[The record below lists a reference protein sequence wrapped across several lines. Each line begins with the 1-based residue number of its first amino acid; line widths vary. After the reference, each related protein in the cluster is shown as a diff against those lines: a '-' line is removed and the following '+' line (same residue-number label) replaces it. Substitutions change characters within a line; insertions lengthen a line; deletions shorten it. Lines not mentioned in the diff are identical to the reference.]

1 MKTRFLSFIILALAA
16 THAWADWVIVE
27 KSTRELSTKFK
38 GDKVPGNAVQESVV
52 TMKIKGDQIRVDMGE
67 NTSVI
72 LGAEGMTMI
81 MHKQKMI
88 MKTDM
93 ASLKAMIEKAGHSV
107 SGQPPAKPVATGQ
120 KEKVGEWDTEIYTW
134 EGTMA
139 KGRFWV
145 AKDFPKHAEISAVQD
160 KIGKLMGG
168 ATAGL
173 APQASDFNGMVVKS
187 EQTMMGQKSNTQL
200 ISAKEE
206 TVDPKEFVP
215 PADYKEMKRPGA
227 PK

>member
-16 THAWADWVIVE
+16 AHARADWVLVD
-27 KSTRELSTKFK
+27 KSNRA
-38 GDKVPGNAVQESVV
+38 GQESVV
-52 TMKIKGDQIRVDMGE
+52 TMKIKGDQVRVDMGE

-72 LGAEGMTMI
+72 MGTEGMTMI
-81 MHKQKMI
+81 MHKQKMV

-93 ASLKAMIEKAGHSV
+93 ATIKALIEKAEKGAT
-107 SGQPPAKPVATGQ
+107 GQPPAKPVATGQ
-120 KEKVGEWDTEIYTW
+120 KEKVGEWDAEIYTW
-134 EGTMA
+134 EGPMA

-145 AKDFPKHAEISAVQD
+145 AKDFPKFAEISAVQD
-160 KIGKLMGG
+160 KFGKLMGG
-168 ATAGL
+168 AVSGM
-173 APQASDFNGMVVKS
+173 APQASDFGGMVVKS
-187 EQTMMGQKSNTQL
+187 EMTITGKSVNSQL

-215 PADYKEMKRPGA
+215 PADYKEMKRPTA

>member
-27 KSTRELSTKFK
+27 KSTREVSTKFK

-52 TMKIKGDQIRVDMGE
+52 TMKIKGDLMRVDMGE
-67 NTSVI
+67 STSVI
-72 LGAEGMTMI
+72 VGAEGMTMI

-93 ASLKAMIEKAGHSV
+93 ASLKALIEKAGHSV

-120 KEKVGEWDTEIYTW
+120 KEKVGEWDAEIYTW

-145 AKDFPKHAEISAVQD
+145 AKDFPKFAEISAMQD
-160 KIGKLMGG
+160 KLGKLVGG
-168 ATAGL
+168 AVSGM
-173 APQASDFNGMVVKS
+173 APQATDFDGMVVKS
-187 EQTMMGQKSNTQL
+187 EMTIMGKSVNSQL

-206 TVDPKEFVP
+206 TVDPSEFVP
-215 PADYKEMKRPGA
+215 PADYKEMKRPGV